1 MESNDRTLRKAKSKS
16 KRTKKKKETKL
27 KSKLKVKV
35 APTRK
40 GSKAKIAVSKG
51 KKKEITLPF
60 HSMSDMQFQI
70 FTSVVYFISQ
80 RLINKVD
87 FRQKVRLLLRIKMS
101 INTYHHY
108 HLCLLILLTF
118 LIHLEHFEIG
128 QICIC

>member
-1 MESNDRTLRKAKSKS
+1 MESNDKTLRKAKSKS
-16 KRTKKKKETKL
+16 KRTKKKKGTKL

-40 GSKAKIAVSKG
+40 GRKTKIAVSRG

-87 FRQKVRLLLRIKMS
+87 FKQKVRLFLRIKMS
-101 INTYHHY
+101 TNTYH
-108 HLCLLILLTF
+108 CLSSLSFNVIYF
-118 LIHLEHFEIG
+118 LISLEYFEVG

>member
-1 MESNDRTLRKAKSKS
+1 MSDSAVATADKIRKAYMAYFGLRGGSSSLESNDKTLRKAKSKS
-16 KRTKKKKETKL
+16 KRTKKKKGTKL

-40 GSKAKIAVSKG
+40 GRKTKIAVSRG

-87 FRQKVRLLLRIKMS
+87 FKQKVHLLMK
-101 INTYHHY
+101 H
-108 HLCLLILLTF
+108 
-118 LIHLEHFEIG
+118 
-128 QICIC
+128 ICA